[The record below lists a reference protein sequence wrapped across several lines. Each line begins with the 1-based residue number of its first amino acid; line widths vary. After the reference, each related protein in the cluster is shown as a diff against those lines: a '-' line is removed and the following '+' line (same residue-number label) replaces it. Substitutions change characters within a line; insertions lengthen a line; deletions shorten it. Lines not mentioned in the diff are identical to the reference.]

1 MKRKTAI
8 RGSALKKV
16 GMVKMTGMRRG
27 GMKGEN
33 IFSDIGNFF
42 TRTIPSAA
50 TTVYNKALKPA
61 ANWVKDQKIISKGL
75 SAVSALDPT
84 GRVAVAGKLADA
96 AGLGR
101 KRRRGG
107 KKTMRGAGAVRF

>member
-8 RGSALKKV
+8 RGSAMPKKV
-16 GMVKMTGMRRG
+16 GMVRMSGMRK
-27 GMKGEN
+27 GMKGKN

-50 TTVYNKALKPA
+50 TTVYEKALKPA
-61 ANWVKDQKIISKGL
+61 ANWVKDKKIISKGL

-101 KRRRGG
+101 RRKG